1 MTTLEHFKREVRKD
15 QPKSEDWLITYAA
28 KVRLRS
34 WIVNNF
40 EEKDL
45 KMAIKYYMNEGDKY
59 VAFTED
65 EDSMFR
71 IEEEGYS
78 SNSYN
83 IMVKDDTAEFYEA
96 VKATAGAV
104 IDRVQKVMLVVCFGE
119 QLTAII

>member
-15 QPKSEDWLITYAA
+15 LPKSEDWLNTYAA

-83 IMVKDDTAEFYEA
+83 IMVKDDTDEFYEA

-104 IDRVQKVMLVVCFGE
+104 INRVQKVMMVVCFGE

>member
-83 IMVKDDTAEFYEA
+83 IMVKDDSDEFYEA

-104 IDRVQKVMLVVCFGE
+104 IDRVQKVMMVVCFGG
-119 QLTAII
+119 QVTATI

>member
-15 QPKSEDWLITYAA
+15 QPKAEDWLITYAA

-65 EDSMFR
+65 EDSMFP

-83 IMVKDDTAEFYEA
+83 IMVKDDSDEFYEA

-104 IDRVQKVMLVVCFGE
+104 INRVQKVMMVVCFGE
-119 QLTAII
+119 QITAII

>member
-96 VKATAGAV
+96 VKITAGAV
-104 IDRVQKVMLVVCFGE
+104 VDRVKKVAMVVCFG
-119 QLTAII
+119 